1 VGGNSFIVIGSMSNQ
16 VTPTLQ
22 ASVICEDVR
31 QEVNNML
38 SLIGVLSVIPAAK
51 VPVGVLKLC
60 VWSRWTNGS
69 GRFQQEARILAPDN
83 KTVVAEAKVDFE
95 LKNVNSHATNV
106 NFFAGVQFK
115 EFGLH
120 HVEILLGGKQVA
132 RYPLVIAQV
141 QQPQPQ
147 SAPASN

>member
-1 VGGNSFIVIGSMSNQ
+1 
-16 VTPTLQ
+16 
-22 ASVICEDVR
+22 
-31 QEVNNML
+31 ML

-60 VWSRWTNGS
+60 VWSRWANGC
-69 GRFQQEARILAPDN
+69 GKFQQEARIVAPDN
-83 KTVVAEAKVDFE
+83 KTIVAEAKVDFE

-115 EFGLH
+115 DFGLH
-120 HVEILLGGKQVA
+120 HVEVSLGGKQVA

-141 QQPQPQ
+141 QQPQPA
-147 SAPASN
+147 APASN